1 MEAQHNAESKFFV
14 AKGSGGGFAEKRAW
28 AMFLFAGIGTLKDSG
43 QRDGGLVLVFDL
55 EWQFISKGFVS
66 SKDLVGRKR

>member
-1 MEAQHNAESKFFV
+1 MRNPNFLLLKAAAEDLQRK
-14 AKGSGGGFAEKRAW
+14 EPW